1 MKISKH
7 FKFNCKTIR
16 LRENS
21 SKNDNVLLN
30 GNQTSLLI
38 KQKIRL
44 FCTFVRIVMVSINFK
59 GQYLGILE
67 LKQEKYSNNGQVVEA
82 KQFSK
87 SNEKT

>member
-44 FCTFVRIVMVSINFK
+44 FCTFVRIVMVFINFK